1 MTARAVPLL
10 TAIVA
15 LLLSSGATG
24 QVVLRG
30 GGTPPEGQVVGVG
43 EEGVVIETG
52 RTQAGPRSSTRVI
65 IGWDRVRSVGGA
77 FAGDAQA
84 YMDVAT
90 DAWRARYRL
99 ERGDT
104 VAAEPLFEKLFERYE
119 GKAGPTAAV
128 VAEGLLAC
136 RLHRG
141 AQAGAVMPWLSLMM
155 AEAGRGEGAVW
166 FERDRASSLERVI
179 DPATGLAPALP
190 PIWLD
195 SPASRAIA
203 SSSEM
208 AEVRTSDSQEK
219 QVAASLANLYQ
230 FAARFEA
237 GQDGDGMPRTAR
249 GSDAVSLVSDIVK
262 ARAGDQRERT
272 TARESLQ
279 VRIDRNRGT
288 WVEAWCRVGLGRS
301 LLSELEPEQ
310 RRLGVVQLLHV
321 PARFREDQAYLAGLA
336 LAEAI
341 VALEDLGDD
350 VAASVLRRDLFEG
363 YGGHPALDWE
373 PIRRGGVGGNGG
385 DKPRTERT

>member
-1 MTARAVPLL
+1 MIRASVSILALL
-10 TAIVA
+10 VA
-15 LLLSSGATG
+15 LVANG

-30 GGTPPEGQVVGVG
+30 GGTPPSG
-43 EEGVVIETG
+43 EIAEVTDEGVVIETG
-52 RTQAGPRSSTRVI
+52 RAQDGPRSSSKVI
-65 IGWDRVRSVGGA
+65 IGWDRVRDVEGA
-77 FAGDAQA
+77 FAGEAQA
-84 YMDVAT
+84 YEQVAT

-104 VAAEPLFEKLFERYE
+104 VAAEPIFERLFERYRGE
-119 GKAGPTAAV
+119 SGPTAAII
-128 VAEGLLAC
+128 AEGLLAC

-141 AQAGAVMPWLSLMM
+141 AQAGAVEPWLSLMM
-155 AEAGRGEGAVW
+155 AEAERARGPVW
-166 FERDRASSLERVI
+166 FERDRSESMERVI

-203 SSSEM
+203 SSSEPG
-208 AEVRTSDSQEK
+208 ELNLDDPQER
-219 QVAASLANLYQ
+219 QVATSLASLYR

-237 GQDGDGMPRTAR
+237 GHDEEMPRYAR
-249 GSDAVSLVSDIVK
+249 GSNAVSLVADIVK
-262 ARAGDQRERT
+262 ARAGNERERAN
-272 TARESLQ
+272 ARESLQ
-279 VRIDRNRGT
+279 VRIDRERGT

-301 LLSELEPEQ
+301 LLSELDPEQ

-350 VAASVLRRDLFEG
+350 VAAGVLRRDLFEG
-363 YGGHPALDWE
+363 YGGHPALEWE
-373 PIRRGGVGGNGG
+373 PIRRGGVGGIGG
-385 DKPRTERT
+385 EKPHTERT